1 MPNINKEENM
11 KELLLTTLAL
21 LSGIFLLA
29 ASIVWEAVVYVV
41 NSFRPNKAY
50 N

>member
-1 MPNINKEENM
+1 M

-29 ASIVWEAVVYVV
+29 ASIVCGEPRFTDNGDGTV
-41 NSFRPNKAY
+41 
-50 N
+50 